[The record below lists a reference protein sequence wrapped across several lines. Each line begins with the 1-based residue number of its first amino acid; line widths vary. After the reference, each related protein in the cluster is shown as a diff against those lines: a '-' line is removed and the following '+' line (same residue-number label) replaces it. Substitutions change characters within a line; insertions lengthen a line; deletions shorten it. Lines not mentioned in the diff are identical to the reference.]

1 MLTPHAR
8 AAACASKRILEH
20 STPTSPPSSIASSP
34 RFEKGSAN
42 AEAELAPVAWKQPL
56 LLFLATVASVFLT
69 GFMAWRNDPDTASP
83 LVAGAQLTV
92 ALLGILLAHEFA
104 HYAFARWHKVPAS
117 LPMFIP
123 LPLLSPFGT
132 MGAVIVMKGRI
143 KSRNALLDIGASGP
157 LAGMVVALGVLVYG
171 LMTSPVKPIGESG
184 VQEGQCLLYWLIK
197 LAVLGPLP
205 PGHDVFLNPIAFA
218 GWTGLF
224 VTMLNL
230 FPIGQLDGGHVAYAL
245 FGPRQNRYARVVRFS
260 VLGLLPINAALFA
273 LRGLSEGDWQKGAL
287 TGLQAGMPWVFFF
300 LMLTLMARFGGADH
314 PPTNDSHL
322 SPGRKAIAVFT
333 LILFALLFMPTPWLI
348 Y

>member
-1 MLTPHAR
+1 MEP
-8 AAACASKRILEH
+8 
-20 STPTSPPSSIASSP
+20 STPISPPSSTASSP
-34 RFEKGSAN
+34 LYARGS
-42 AEAELAPVAWKQPL
+42 AEAEAHELAKIAWKWPL

-69 GFMAWRNDPDTASP
+69 GFLAWQNDPDTPSAW
-83 LVAGAQLTV
+83 VAGVQLTV

-171 LMTSPVKPIGESG
+171 LMTSPVKPLGEGG

-197 LAVLGPLP
+197 LAVLGRIP

-245 FGPRQNRYARVVRFS
+245 FGPEQNRYARVVRFS
-260 VLGLLPINAALFA
+260 VLGLLPINVALFA
-273 LRGLSEGDWQKGAL
+273 LRGLSDGNWREGAL
-287 TGLQAGMPWVFFF
+287 TGLQAGVPWVFFF
-300 LMLTLMARFGGADH
+300 LMLTLMARFSGSDH
-314 PPTNDSHL
+314 PPTNDDRL
-322 SPGRKAIAVFT
+322 SPGRKAIAIFT
-333 LILFALLFMPTPWLI
+333 LILFALLFMPTPWLV